1 MSQVIVQRDAVLGV
15 HIVTNIASEATVL
28 DVEEFIEEL
37 HEVTIDKVIAV
48 HLNVDDEQQALQLL
62 LNLAE

>member
-1 MSQVIVQRDAVLGV
+1 MSRVIVQRAAVLGV
-15 HIVTNIASEATVL
+15 HIVTNIASETTVL

-37 HEVTIDKVIAV
+37 HEVAIDKVIAV

-62 LNLAE
+62 MNSAE